1 MAERV
6 FPIVP
11 GGSGGYALMM
21 STPEPDALI
30 EAMRQIHP

>member
-1 MAERV
+1 MIERV

-21 STPEPDALI
+21 STPGPDALI
-30 EAMRQIHP
+30 KAIRQIHP